1 MELTIPKDPL
11 LKLLNRT
18 QSVAIKTST
27 MPILGY
33 ALLVAEADTLTIS
46 ATDLEISVITGCPA
60 EVKESGRVAIGARKL
75 FDVCKSLPN
84 GAVAKIKLNPATN
97 QATLTS
103 GRSRFVLAGV
113 DGVEFPEL
121 PNASQV
127 VPMVISAGVLAGMI
141 GKVQFAVSTETGRE
155 TLMSALLQSMP
166 GSILRMVAT
175 DTLRMAMTDKPITG
189 LNAKINAMI
198 PSRALAEIAKMLKE
212 DSSTEIKLIIGG
224 SAIQII
230 RPGYS
235 MICKLTAGKY
245 PNYARIIP
253 DVKGPILTVDR
264 EALQSTVKRMGVLS
278 SERSQAVLLELEQNK
293 ITIRSENPEQE
304 QGEEELDVE
313 YQGPKMTVGFNV
325 RYLLDMLNVMTG
337 AVVRFIFKDDESAV
351 IVADPA
357 DEGSVFVLMPVR
369 L

>member
-1 MELTIPKDPL
+1 
-11 LKLLNRT
+11 
-18 QSVAIKTST
+18 
-27 MPILGY
+27 
-33 ALLVAEADTLTIS
+33 
-46 ATDLEISVITGCPA
+46 
-60 EVKESGRVAIGARKL
+60 
-75 FDVCKSLPN
+75 
-84 GAVAKIKLNPATN
+84 
-97 QATLTS
+97 
-103 GRSRFVLAGV
+103 
-113 DGVEFPEL
+113 
-121 PNASQV
+121 
-127 VPMVISAGVLAGMI
+127 
-141 GKVQFAVSTETGRE
+141 
-155 TLMSALLQSMP
+155 
-166 GSILRMVAT
+166 
-175 DTLRMAMTDKPITG
+175 
-189 LNAKINAMI
+189 MI

-278 SERSQAVLLELEQNK
+278 SEKSQAVLLELEQNK